1 MAYIV
6 NKFDGTLIATVEDG
20 TIDNTTNLRFIG
32 KNYAGYG
39 EIQNEN
45 FLHLLENF
53 ASGTQPTRPL
63 GGQIWFDTSSSKL
76 KFYDGTKFRT
86 TGGAEVGATAPAG
99 LTTGDFWWDSA
110 NSQLYAWDGTSFILV
125 GPQGTGST
133 VTQFVSRQIK
143 DSLDANQVIIEG
155 KVNNDTVMIFSS
167 SAFTIGTSDPNNTI
181 TGFDVVKKGITLVN
195 TQSTTNGV
203 TSTDHRFWGTASNSD
218 RLGGFEASD
227 YIRSGSSAFSSVVRF
242 GDVGFTVGDSNDL
255 KVSIENGTE
264 GAIANEIGSKI
275 SLKVNDSGAV
285 NEIAFV
291 SPDGIIPGTG
301 NKNLGIVTDKWY
313 EVHANYFKGLADSSS
328 GIEFGAQTYLGATT
342 AVNNTV
348 ALRDSAG
355 KITANTFDGVATSA
369 SYADLAEIYTTDK
382 EYEVGTVMAIGGD
395 AETTAFFDG
404 GPFGG
409 NVFGVI
415 SGNPGFLMNKDA
427 EGQAIAFVGRVPVKV
442 TGAVEKGEKIYAAD
456 LGVGTTTKKG
466 QLVGFALESNPDEST
481 KLVEVALRLINN

>member
-53 ASGTQPTRPL
+53 ASGSQPSRPL
-63 GGQIWFDTSSSKL
+63 GGQIWFDSSSSKL

-86 TGGAEVGATAPAG
+86 TGGAEVGTTAPVG

-143 DSLDANQVIIEG
+143 DNLDANQIIIEG
-155 KVNNDTVMIFSS
+155 KINNITTMTFSS
-167 SAFTIGTSDPNNTI
+167 SAFTIGTTDPTNTI

-203 TSTDHRFWGTASNSD
+203 TSTDARYWGTASNSD

-227 YIRSGSSAFSSVVRF
+227 YIRSGASAFSSIVRF

-264 GAIANEIGSKI
+264 GSIANEIGNKI
-275 SLKVNDSGAV
+275 SLKVNDSGSV

-291 SPDGIIPGTG
+291 NTDGIIPGTG

-313 EVHANYFKGLADSSS
+313 EVHANYFKGLADSAS
-328 GIEFGAQTYLGATT
+328 GIEFGAQTYLGSTN

-348 ALRDSAG
+348 ALRDGSG
-355 KITANTFDGVATSA
+355 EITASVFNGRATQA
-369 SYADLAEIYTTDK
+369 SYADLAEIYTTDQT
-382 EYEVGTVMAIGGD
+382 YDVGTVMAIGGD

-442 TGAVEKGEKIYAAD
+442 EGPVEKGQKVYAKD
-456 LGVGTTTKKG
+456 LGMATATKKG
-466 QLVGFALESNPDEST
+466 QLVGFALETNADESM